1 MESILLPPYLET
13 PEALSAEA
21 SRELKAILAVCE
33 RLLKVGDTRIVFTS
47 REALPAPFDAARH
60 RRELHRLDRDDAV
73 KLVERALNADEGAG
87 AGATLDAARESIEA
101 LVDAVHGHARTLAL
115 LAPSLRS
122 QGVDATREAL
132 VELMAAME
140 KKFPGSREQSLF
152 ASVELSLRRMSAA
165 NRDKAS
171 VLGVFHGGVDLDML
185 RHMMQWE
192 EEDMGSLA
200 GELIET
206 GLATPNPYNHL
217 TLNPA
222 LCPFLRG
229 KLDAAQRDT
238 LTTRWGQAMKVYLE
252 YLYQQSYQNAEIAAA
267 LTALELPNL
276 FALLEQV
283 ERAANAEATIDLAT
297 SLYGLLQW
305 AGKPRLLERVGKVRD
320 AAASALGETWNH
332 ARFQAHRTQI
342 EQQLAGGR
350 LREAFNGAQQLLE
363 RARAAGDQAYP
374 DADYDLAYVC
384 WLLARL
390 LGTGG
395 GSEQSLPLL
404 DDARNRFEAVNRD
417 RPSRAAERMASVCL
431 AERGDCLR
439 NLGRLDEAATAYEEN
454 IRRAEKLEDDRQVAV
469 GKGQLGTV
477 RIFQRRYPEALKA
490 YEEARDRFTRLD
502 EPGSI
507 AAIWHQTGMAYQAA
521 GQPDEADDAYR
532 RSLAIKVRLGDLAGQ
547 ASTLNQLGLLYDD
560 ILNRPEEAVAFY
572 RKAADNYVEG
582 RDPAKEGAVRNNLAN
597 TLRKLGRFD
606 EARQEILLAIKCMA
620 QFGHASQPWTPW
632 SILADIETATGN
644 PTAAAGAQRKVIAC
658 YLAYRRDGGEN
669 HFPDGR
675 ICLAVTQHL
684 LAGDPAAASL
694 LAELAANPA
703 AAWLLPFIHGLQAI
717 VAGSRDRTLADASDL
732 DYKMAAEILFLL
744 ETLERPR

>member
-297 SLYGLLQW
+297 SLYGLLQ
-305 AGKPRLLERVGKVRD
+305 
-320 AAASALGETWNH
+320 
-332 ARFQAHRTQI
+332 
-342 EQQLAGGR
+342 
-350 LREAFNGAQQLLE
+350 
-363 RARAAGDQAYP
+363 
-374 DADYDLAYVC
+374 
-384 WLLARL
+384 
-390 LGTGG
+390 
-395 GSEQSLPLL
+395 
-404 DDARNRFEAVNRD
+404 
-417 RPSRAAERMASVCL
+417 
-431 AERGDCLR
+431 
-439 NLGRLDEAATAYEEN
+439 
-454 IRRAEKLEDDRQVAV
+454 
-469 GKGQLGTV
+469 
-477 RIFQRRYPEALKA
+477 
-490 YEEARDRFTRLD
+490 
-502 EPGSI
+502 
-507 AAIWHQTGMAYQAA
+507 
-521 GQPDEADDAYR
+521 
-532 RSLAIKVRLGDLAGQ
+532 
-547 ASTLNQLGLLYDD
+547 
-560 ILNRPEEAVAFY
+560 
-572 RKAADNYVEG
+572 
-582 RDPAKEGAVRNNLAN
+582 
-597 TLRKLGRFD
+597 
-606 EARQEILLAIKCMA
+606 
-620 QFGHASQPWTPW
+620 
-632 SILADIETATGN
+632 
-644 PTAAAGAQRKVIAC
+644 
-658 YLAYRRDGGEN
+658 
-669 HFPDGR
+669 
-675 ICLAVTQHL
+675 
-684 LAGDPAAASL
+684 
-694 LAELAANPA
+694 
-703 AAWLLPFIHGLQAI
+703 
-717 VAGSRDRTLADASDL
+717 
-732 DYKMAAEILFLL
+732 
-744 ETLERPR
+744 